1 MIRRTAIAAVLV
13 YLLAPAVIAQDIA
26 STRHNLSVS
35 GPGSVTT
42 GTIDEICVFC
52 HTPHHSTPS
61 APLWNRELP
70 TGQVYQ
76 LYGSSTLNSSP
87 ESPQLRSGNFSLL
100 CLSCHDGTIALGDFV
115 NPAREDPNF
124 AFGLNDRGRLGTNL
138 SDDHPVSLV
147 FDNNLAASDTR
158 LHPPGIN
165 GSNIAPLPLQNGQ
178 YLECTTCHDVHNN
191 TLPPFLN
198 EQSLNG
204 DICLTCHDLSSW
216 DFATSSH
223 ATQTGNPAGAPG
235 PWDDRRLEWRGST
248 VAENSCF
255 NCHTPHSAPSPQRL
269 LKDVEE
275 ATCLECHDG
284 TVANTNIA
292 AEFNKASRHPIT
304 LTAGVHD
311 PSPNV
316 EPAVVQSRHVECVD
330 CHNPHA
336 VSSADNGNLPGP
348 LNGIRGVDSLGLGE
362 IEPITEVY
370 QLCFR
375 CHAYS
380 PGKAAPPTP
389 RVHDQ
394 SNVALEFDT
403 GNPSFHPVLGP
414 SVNPNVPS
422 LLLPPGS
429 IITCIDCHNSNSSAV
444 GGGSGPDGPHGSTFP
459 NLLARRYVTADN
471 TRESPAVYALCF
483 GCHEYDSIL
492 RDESFAEHSR
502 HLENG
507 DVPCN
512 ACHDPHGVSSTQ
524 ATSSNGFPNNTH
536 LINFDTSIV
545 SPTLGNSQPVF
556 EDRGTF
562 RGGCT
567 LSCHGEQHCPGDACD
582 IDAQY

>member
-1 MIRRTAIAAVLV
+1 MFTALALLLLWSALAA
-13 YLLAPAVIAQDIA
+13 DIS
-26 STRHNLSVS
+26 STRHNLSAS

-42 GTIDEICVFC
+42 GAVNEVCVFC
-52 HTPHHSTPS
+52 HTPHHSS
-61 APLWNRELP
+61 QNAPLWNRDLP
-70 TGQVYQ
+70 SGQVYQ
-76 LYGSSTLNSSP
+76 LYGSSTLDSSP
-87 ESPQLRSGNFSLL
+87 ENPQLRSGNFSLL
-100 CLSCHDGTIALGDFV
+100 CLSCHDGTIALGDFI
-115 NPAREDPNF
+115 NPAREDPSF
-124 AFGLNDRGRLGTNL
+124 SFGLNDRGRLDTNL
-138 SDDHPVSLV
+138 SDDHPVSLEY
-147 FDNNLAASDTR
+147 DDSLSLSDTR
-158 LHPPGIN
+158 LHMPGIN
-165 GSNIAPLPLQNGQ
+165 GAGIAPLPLQNGQ
-178 YLECTTCHDVHNN
+178 YLECTTCHDVHDN
-191 TLPPFLN
+191 TFPPFLN
-198 EQSLNG
+198 RQSSNG
-204 DICLTCHDLSSW
+204 DICLTCHDFASW
-216 DFATSSH
+216 GFATSSH
-223 ATQTGNPAGAPG
+223 ATQVGNPAGVPG
-235 PWDDRRLEWRGST
+235 PWDDRRTEWRGAN

-284 TVANTNIA
+284 SVANTNIA
-292 AEFNKASRHPIT
+292 AEFNKASRHPIA
-304 LTAGVHD
+304 LTTGIHD
-311 PSPNV
+311 PSPSV
-316 EPAVVQSRHVECVD
+316 ESAVVQSRHVECMD

-336 VSSADNGNLPGP
+336 VSSTGSGNLPGP
-348 LNGIRGVDSLGLGE
+348 LNAVRGVDSLGLGE
-362 IEPITEVY
+362 VNPITEVY

-380 PGKAAPPTP
+380 PGKAAPPTA
-389 RVHDQ
+389 RVHEQ
-394 SNVALEFDT
+394 TNVALEFDT

-429 IITCIDCHNSNSSAV
+429 IITCIDCHNSNSSGT

-483 GCHEYDSIL
+483 GCHDYDSIL
-492 RDESFAEHSR
+492 RDESFGEHSR

-536 LINFDTSIV
+536 LINFDTNIV
-545 SPTLGNSQPVF
+545 SPTLGNPVPLY

-562 RGGCT
+562 SGQCT
-567 LSCHGEQHCPGDACD
+567 LACHGEQHCPGDSCD